1 MRSGTFRGVAVFGW
15 RCTLV
20 AAAVCVQMSLSGV
33 SAQERRLVRVEEDW
47 MALITETDW
56 ESSSPQ
62 IINAMSPSGSLSGGY
77 GMIEM
82 NHTTAPSFQ
91 PGGIQ
96 LQARRDD
103 VLTAHSTYGSGVS
116 LGCDYD
122 RLEYTVSLS
131 VGGDGLVL
139 GLSNVRSKTWG
150 SLNLEGMQL
159 AIPQSGNS
167 LEQYSPE
174 VSAASAGVNVGA
186 QRVAVLCQKETRYIY
201 SDGDVVVDPTLRLA
215 ERYRDA
221 TEPIVLTDYA
231 SELSE

>member
-1 MRSGTFRGVAVFGW
+1 MRPGTFRCAAVFGW

-20 AAAVCVQMSLSGV
+20 AAAVCVQMSLSGL

-47 MALITETDW
+47 MALIKETDW

-62 IINAMSPSGSLSGGY
+62 IINAISPVGSLNGSY
-77 GMIEM
+77 GMIEL
-82 NHTTAPSFQ
+82 NHTTAPGFQ
-91 PGGIQ
+91 AGGIQ

-103 VLTAHSTYGSGVS
+103 VLTDFAAYGSGIS
-116 LGCDYD
+116 LGYDYD

-131 VGGDGLVL
+131 VGEGGLTL

-186 QRVAVLCQKETRYIY
+186 QRVAVLCQKQTRYIY

-221 TEPIVLTDYA
+221 TEPIVLTEYS